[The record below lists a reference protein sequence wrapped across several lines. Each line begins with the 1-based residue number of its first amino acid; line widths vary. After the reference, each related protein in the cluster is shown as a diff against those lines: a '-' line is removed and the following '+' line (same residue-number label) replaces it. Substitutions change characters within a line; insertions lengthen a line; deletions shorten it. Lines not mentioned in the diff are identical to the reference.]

1 MTIKQIDDTYVAHT
15 YARTDLALVR
25 GRGAEAWDDKGK
37 RYIDLGAGIAV
48 STFGYSDEAWV
59 KAVAEQAATLSHTS
73 NLYYSEPC
81 ARLAE
86 MLCQRTGMRR
96 VFFSNSGAEANECI
110 IKAARLYASRKYG
123 DGTRPGIITLTSSF
137 HGRTLATL
145 SATGQ
150 DAFHHDFTPF
160 PGGFYYA
167 DPTVPGDL
175 TRVASE
181 NPVCA
186 VLVEPVQG
194 EGGVR
199 VLPETFIRELREV
212 TEKLDL
218 LLLVDEVQTGNGR
231 TGSLYAYT
239 QLGLSPDAVSTAKG
253 LAGGLPL
260 GATMLGERLADV
272 FTPGTH
278 GSTFGGNPI
287 AAAGALSILS
297 RIDEE
302 LLSGVRERSAYILS
316 ELSGAKGVR
325 SISGMGLMLGI
336 ESERPAAE
344 VLAACREKGV
354 IVLTAKTKVRLLPP
368 LSIPM
373 PLLREAIA
381 TLKEALADF

>member
-1 MTIKQIDDTYVAHT
+1 MTIKQLDDTYVAHT
-15 YARTDLALVR
+15 YARADLSIVR
-25 GRGAEAWDDKGK
+25 GAGAEAWDDAGK
-37 RYIDLGAGIAV
+37 RYIDLGSGIAV
-48 STFGYSDEAWV
+48 STFGYSDAEWV
-59 KAVAEQAATLSHTS
+59 RAVSEQAATLSHTS

-86 MLCQRTGMRR
+86 MLCTRTGMSR
-96 VFFSNSGAEANECI
+96 VFFSNSGAEANECA
-110 IKAARLYASRKYG
+110 IKAARLYASKKYG
-123 DGTRPGIITLTSSF
+123 DGVRPGIITLASSF

-145 SATGQ
+145 AATGQ
-150 DAFHHDFTPF
+150 DVFHHDFTPF
-160 PGGFYYA
+160 PGGFYYV

-199 VLPETFIRELREV
+199 VLPEAFVSELKEV
-212 TEKLDL
+212 VEKYGL

-231 TGSLYAYT
+231 TGTLYAYT
-239 QLGLSPDAVSTAKG
+239 GLGLSPDAVSTAKG

-260 GATMLGERLADV
+260 GATMLGGRLSDV

-287 AAAGALSILS
+287 AAAGACSILS
-297 RIDEE
+297 RIDED
-302 LLSGVRERSAYILS
+302 LLSGVRERSDYIRG

-344 VLAACREKGV
+344 VLAACRERGV

-368 LSIPM
+368 LNIPM

-381 TLKEALADF
+381 TLKSVLADF